1 MPQDQSS
8 FLHDDLF
15 SEQKRIED
23 EATLTGLR
31 RSARIIE
38 KAREGEREAT
48 TQVGSAMVKR
58 IIGPMMEL
66 FTADLS
72 ARAQG
77 RATKG
82 GASLKVLRDL
92 DPRLLCVVATREAL
106 NRMSRPERLTA
117 VARRIGEGLEDEL
130 RWHRWEQINRPLA
143 RAVRKRVNQSGS
155 GRQRRNALAGFARR
169 WEKRALE
176 DAWSSYRLIGLGLR
190 FIDYLVRLE
199 VLEMTKIPIRI
210 PGKKRSA
217 AHAVCLTPQA
227 AAWAKEMGDL
237 LAVSRPLAWP
247 LVIPPVPW
255 TSTVGGGFHFR
266 EGLDHPAIPRP
277 LRPLTLVRRASKE
290 QRNALAKADLSTV
303 FAGVNAAQATA
314 WRINPRVYS
323 TLARMMELGM
333 EGPGL
338 TKADPKEIPPRP
350 AEADED
356 KAVHIAWKNQARL
369 AHKANAAM
377 ASKRLAEHRVFST
390 ARKFV
395 VYPEIYFAYNLDFRG
410 RMYACSDDL
419 SPQGNDVQR
428 GLLEFAHG
436 DPLDETGV
444 RWLKI
449 HLANCYGVDK
459 VGFDA
464 RVKWAEENEPM
475 ILAVANDPLY
485 CTEWHKADK
494 KKRWQFLAACF
505 AWADYKSGNRECRV
519 PVMLD
524 GTCSGIQHYAAL
536 LRDEVSGAAV
546 NLVPGD
552 KPGDLYADV
561 AAKVM
566 EMLASSRE
574 PFAREWHSWG
584 IDRKITKRSVMV
596 LPYGGT
602 FLSNLDYVRDAARER
617 MDGEGVP
624 SWLTEDNEAEAFVY
638 LAKVV
643 WAAMHE
649 TVQGPISGMDYVRK
663 IVRLWAKR
671 RPNREFHWT
680 SPCGFPVTSYY
691 SALKAI
697 SNAPRGE
704 INGTWVKLQA
714 NETTDAID
722 WGRTETS
729 TPPNFV
735 HSLDASHLIF
745 SLKRANELGIT
756 NLAVVHDAFGTT
768 PAKTEAFAQ
777 VLRAEFSKLYLGGP
791 LAALHSALSDM
802 GVEPPS
808 APTMGSLDPS
818 EIAHSDYL
826 FA

>member
-8 FLHDDLF
+8 FLHGDLF

-31 RSARIIE
+31 RSARITE

-48 TQVGSAMVKR
+48 TQVGSAMVRR

-66 FTADLS
+66 FTADLA

-106 NRMSRPERLTA
+106 NRMSRPEKLTA

-176 DAWSSYRLIGLGLR
+176 DAWSSYRLIGIGLR
-190 FIDYLVRLE
+190 FIDYLVRLG
-199 VLEMTKIPIRI
+199 VLEMTKLPVRI

-217 AHAVCLTPQA
+217 AHAVRLTTQA

-290 QRNALAKADLSTV
+290 QRAMLAKADLSTV

-323 TLARMMELGM
+323 TLTRMMELGM

-338 TKADPKEIPPRP
+338 TKADPKTIPERP
-350 AEADED
+350 SAADTD
-356 KAVHIAWKNQARL
+356 KEVHLAWKNEARK
-369 AHKANAAM
+369 AHHANARM

-436 DPLDETGV
+436 EPLNADGIHWLMVHTANTYGIDKESFADRVDWTRLNRAMLLACAEDPIG
-444 RWLKI
+444 
-449 HLANCYGVDK
+449 H
-459 VGFDA
+459 
-464 RVKWAEENEPM
+464 
-475 ILAVANDPLY
+475 
-485 CTEWHKADK
+485 TEWHKADQP
-494 KKRWQFLAACF
+494 WQFLAACF
-505 AWADYKSGNRECRV
+505 AWADYAYDPKGECRV

-524 GTCSGIQHYAAL
+524 GSCSGIQHYAAL

-546 NLVPGD
+546 NLVPSD

-561 AAKVM
+561 GAKVM
-566 EMLASSRE
+566 EILANSHE
-574 PFAREWHSWG
+574 PFAREWLSWG

-602 FLSNLDYVRDAARER
+602 FLSNLDYVRDAVRDRIESTGR
-617 MDGEGVP
+617 P
-624 SWLTEDNEAEAFVY
+624 SWLTDDNDKDAYIF

-643 WAAMHE
+643 WEAMHE
-649 TVQGPISGMDYVRK
+649 MVKGPIDGMNYVRK
-663 IVRLWAKR
+663 LVRTWAKA
-671 RPNREFHWT
+671 RPNRKLHWI
-680 SPCGFPVTSYY
+680 SPCGFPVVAYY
-691 SALKAI
+691 PARKVAV
-697 SNAPRGE
+697 NAPRGE
-704 INGTWVKLQA
+704 INGERVVLQA
-714 NETTDAID
+714 YEATDAIN
-722 WGRTETS
+722 WKETETAAA
-729 TPPNFV
+729 PNFV
-735 HSLDASHLIF
+735 HSLDASHLIL
-745 SLKRANELGIT
+745 SMKRASELGIT

-768 PAKTEAFAQ
+768 PTKTAEFAQ
-777 VLRAEFSKLYLGGP
+777 VLREEFAKLYLRQP
-791 LAALHSALSDM
+791 LATLQDALSNL

-808 APTMGSLDPS
+808 PPAMGLLRPN
-818 EIAHSDYL
+818 EIARSEYL